1 MVKINLLPWRTER
14 RKQRQNE
21 FFAMLGGSALLAVL
35 IGYGVVSYFD
45 GLIAN
50 QQTRNGL
57 LDREIQAVEAKIKE
71 IETLEKTRANLLSR
85 KQAIEQLQA
94 SRSQMVH
101 LFDQLV
107 RTIPEGVRLTSIKQT
122 GQTITFEGVA
132 QSNARV
138 SAYMRSIESSDW
150 MRDPDLTIIEAK
162 GGDRNAP
169 FTFILKVRL
178 TSPDE
183 KAKLESGGATAMVHG
198 SAARPQAGGA
208 A

>member
-1 MVKINLLPWRTER
+1 MAKINLLPWREER
-14 RKQRQNE
+14 RKSQQRQFNG
-21 FFAMLGGSALLAVL
+21 MLGLAAVAGLVLSALVYLYYSGQVTGQNQRNEL
-35 IGYGVVSYFD
+35 
-45 GLIAN
+45 LRQEIAM
-50 QQTRNGL
+50 
-57 LDREIQAVEAKIKE
+57 VEAKIKE

-162 GGDRNAP
+162 GDDRNAP